1 MEVCFFFSSRRRHT
15 RCALVT
21 GVQTCALPI
30 CSLFFH
36 SNDDGAGNPWNRR
49 AVVVGD
55 GGTERHF
62 DAASF
67 DIEWQAGSRRIAA
80 MTAGLGGERRL
91 SLTPAGPVFAMSGL
105 GSPHPPLGHGLD
117 HGPQLAVAPASLHPT
132 HPGRGTPTGVPATN
146 PLNPRT

>member
-67 DIEWQAGSRRIAA
+67 DIKWQAGSQRIAA
-80 MTAGLGGERRL
+80 MTAGLPFDRSEEHTSEL
-91 SLTPAGPVFAMSGL
+91 QSLMRISYAVFCM
-105 GSPHPPLGHGLD
+105 
-117 HGPQLAVAPASLHPT
+117 QKT
-132 HPGRGTPTGVPATN
+132 HSKATTYIDSEYIN
-146 PLNPRT
+146 THQ

>member
-1 MEVCFFFSSRRRHT
+1 MRISDWSSDVCSSDLSWGIRPVGASEPQPPSEGNFNQFFWLWTPCNFETS
-15 RCALVT
+15 
-21 GVQTCALPI
+21 
-30 CSLFFH
+30 SLFFH

-80 MTAGLGGERRL
+80 MTADRKSTRL
-91 SLTPAGPVFAMSGL
+91 NSS
-105 GSPHPPLGHGLD
+105 H
-117 HGPQLAVAPASLHPT
+117 
-132 HPGRGTPTGVPATN
+132 
-146 PLNPRT
+146 